1 MSEQFQ
7 RASRE
12 ERDQT
17 ITAYSSVPMAQLAEG
32 AHSHILTGE
41 KMTLSFAH
49 LQAGSYFPVHTHPYE
64 QMMVVLKGELD
75 AVLEGK
81 LYKMSPGDVIFFPEG
96 SQHGAQMRD
105 VDCEILDVFTPA
117 RPDYID
123 KMRRARAAT

>member
-1 MSEQFQ
+1 MTEQFQ
-7 RASRE
+7 RASDQ
-12 ERDQT
+12 ERT
-17 ITAYSSVPMAQLAEG
+17 ETVIAYSDVPTAQLAVG
-32 AHSHILTGE
+32 AHSHIMTGE

-81 LYKMSPGDVIFFPEG
+81 LFKMGPGDVIFFAEG
-96 SQHGAQMRD
+96 SKHGAQMRD

-123 KMRRARAAT
+123 KMHQARAAQ